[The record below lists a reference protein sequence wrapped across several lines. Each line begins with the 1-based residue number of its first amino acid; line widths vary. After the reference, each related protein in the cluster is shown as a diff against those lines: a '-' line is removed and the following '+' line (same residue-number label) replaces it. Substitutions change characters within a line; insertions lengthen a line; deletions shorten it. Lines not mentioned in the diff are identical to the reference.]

1 MAIFSEK
8 QINALRRDLDLRVIR
23 TRERH
28 GKELHYIEGWYAI
41 SEANRIFGFDRWARE
56 TVETRCVFSREN
68 RGNFH
73 AVYIAKVRITVRGQ
87 DAEIAREGHG
97 TGEAHGGSPGEVHD
111 VALKAAETDATK
123 RALTTFGKRFG
134 LMLYGRK
141 LRNNKISQNVSSAE
155 DGAVE
160 RYPNTPFR
168 NDDMD
173 WVPLQLDE
181 INKIDKSL
189 LRFGAPRRIRNRAHL
204 KYIAAQSC
212 LICGRVP
219 SDAHHLKFAQP
230 RALGLKVSDEF
241 TVPLCRGHHRELHN
255 AGNELKW
262 WEAHKIDALAVAA
275 SMWQRSQAPQSS
287 GESFEDRDNLIR
299 DQIYKNVGKDSSTG
313 EI

>member
-1 MAIFSEK
+1 MEK
-8 QINALRRDLDLRVIR
+8 NFTISKDGTQSLRPI
-23 TRERH
+23 
-28 GKELHYIEGWYAI
+28 
-41 SEANRIFGFDRWARE
+41 GFLVLIDGPE

-87 DAEIAREGHG
+87 DAEIARERPRQ
-97 TGEAHGGSPGEVHD
+97 EKRMAVRLERYD

-219 SDAHHLKFAQP
+219 FDAHHLKFAQP

-241 TVPLCRGHHRELHN
+241 TVLVRGHHRGIMPET
-255 AGNELKW
+255 
-262 WEAHKIDALAVAA
+262 
-275 SMWQRSQAPQSS
+275 S
-287 GESFEDRDNLIR
+287 
-299 DQIYKNVGKDSSTG
+299 
-313 EI
+313 